1 MNRGIFYL
9 LLIISVLLTSCISTR
24 DLIYLQDKDGTAGET
39 TISVVTKPYRLQT
52 NDVLSITIKASD
64 SKLVEIFNT
73 TNGEAGKSE
82 AGLYF
87 DGFHC

>member
-9 LLIISVLLTSCISTR
+9 LLIISVLLCISTR

-39 TISVVTKPYRLQT
+39 TISQVTKPYRLQT

-73 TNGEAGKSE
+73 TNRW
-82 AGLYF
+82 
-87 DGFHC
+87 